1 MANYSQSSHK
11 KSKRQGRLIFH
22 RSLVQEFA
30 GIALGVFFV
39 LLAITLITQ
48 LVRLLGQAASGALA
62 PEGVVAFLGF
72 SALNYLPILLSLT
85 LFISILL
92 TLTRCY
98 RDSEMIVWF
107 CSGVSLTAWIRPVML
122 FALPLALTIGLLS
135 LLLSPW
141 ALSKSEEFRRQL
153 DTRDDVS
160 TVAPGTFQ
168 ESKRADRVYFA
179 ENISGE
185 QKRVANIFV
194 QSMQHQKVGT
204 MVASQGYQELAAN
217 GDRFLVLLNG
227 TRYDGLA
234 GSQEYKV
241 TRFERYAMRV
251 EPYEAKEEAPP
262 AKSLS
267 SVELLRNRTPVN
279 IAEMEWRLGM
289 PITAIILALF
299 AIPLSFVNVRAGRS
313 VNLIMAILVYMIY
326 NNLFSVTNVWVAQ
339 GKISPAAGLWG
350 VHAGMLLVLLIL
362 FYRRLT
368 VFSLAR
374 FRR

>member
-1 MANYSQSSHK
+1 MANYPQTSRK
-11 KSKRQGRLIFH
+11 KSKYQGRPIFH
-22 RSLVQEFA
+22 RSLVQEFT

-72 SALNYLPILLSLT
+72 TALNYLPILLSLT

-135 LLLSPW
+135 LALSPW

-160 TVAPGTFQ
+160 SVAPGVFQ
-168 ESKRADRVYFA
+168 ESKHADRVYFV

-185 QKRVANIFV
+185 QNRVANIFV

-227 TRYDGLA
+227 NRYEGLA

-241 TRFERYAMRV
+241 MRFERYAMRV
-251 EPYEAKEEAPP
+251 EPYEAKQEAPP

-267 SVELLRNRTPVN
+267 TLDLLRDRTRVN
-279 IAEMEWRLGM
+279 IAELEWRLGM

-299 AIPLSFVNVRAGRS
+299 AIPLSFVNLRAGRS
-313 VNLIMAILVYMIY
+313 VNLILAILVYMIY
-326 NNLFSVTNVWVAQ
+326 NNLFSVANVWVAQ
-339 GKISPAAGLWG
+339 GKVSPAAGLWG
-350 VHAGMLLVLLIL
+350 VHAGMLLVLLVL